1 MEETE
6 EEERDAKRSSNNLNM
21 DTFFNHSPVTSNKQ
35 RKNANKTNEGR
46 IYSNI
51 LAETLKVFNKLTIQ
65 STINNSAYYD
75 SEEDDNESD
84 PKIEYLLVTHTSD
97 GNERKIADTDT
108 TNGNSPHKILTNREI
123 PGIIQGFI
131 PPFNQTTLDG
141 VATSR
146 GDFHAIRAVLHKK
159 IVIDATC
166 SCGCSQQPS
175 SDKLEGREW
184 ANISS

>member
-35 RKNANKTNEGR
+35 RKNANKTNERR

-84 PKIEYLLVTHTSD
+84 PKIE
-97 GNERKIADTDT
+97 
-108 TNGNSPHKILTNREI
+108 
-123 PGIIQGFI
+123 
-131 PPFNQTTLDG
+131 
-141 VATSR
+141 
-146 GDFHAIRAVLHKK
+146 
-159 IVIDATC
+159 
-166 SCGCSQQPS
+166 
-175 SDKLEGREW
+175 
-184 ANISS
+184 